1 MVRIAK
7 GDYYALLI
15 PILQAQRNQKRIWS
29 SAYVSEEKNKLFQ
42 LEQLLWKS
50 MADRFQK
57 CVLLMLPYTAS
68 AATVAHAFLGRFMCI
83 HVRFSDGS

>member
-1 MVRIAK
+1 V
-7 GDYYALLI
+7 LLAQI
-15 PILQAQRNQKRIWS
+15 FQAQQNWKRKRAL
-29 SAYVSEEKNKLFQ
+29 AYVSEEKNKLFQ
-42 LEQLLWKS
+42 LEPLLWKS

-68 AATVAHAFLGRFMCI
+68 AAIAVHGILGKFMHI